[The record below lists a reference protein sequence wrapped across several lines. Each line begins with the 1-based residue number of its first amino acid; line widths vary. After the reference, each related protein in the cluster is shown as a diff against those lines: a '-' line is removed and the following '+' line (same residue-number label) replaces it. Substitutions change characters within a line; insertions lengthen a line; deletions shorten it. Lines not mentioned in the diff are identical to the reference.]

1 MRPALLLVVALP
13 LWGCATDY
21 VSRTRDVRQAYEAYD
36 HEGALSR
43 LEPEE
48 QKEGDRD
55 RLLVLMDKGMIL
67 HADGKYAESIKVL
80 AEAEKLADAL
90 DLVSVSEE
98 AAALVANERQRAYRG
113 EDFERLMINCLQA
126 LNYAA
131 LGQEES
137 ALVEVR
143 RMNERL
149 RVMIAE
155 QKKPYQ
161 QLAVAKYLAG
171 ALWEDQGELDSAFID
186 YWAAYE
192 RNPRLGHLADPLLRL
207 AKQTD
212 REAQYEKLRKAFP
225 KADDSPLGEDE
236 GEVLVI
242 VEAGLSPQKQS
253 SRRANSVDAGN
264 LVVVPVFKDRGVPG
278 SARVTATAGTPPS
291 GQLAETVTS
300 VRDVA
305 HQHLNERI
313 GRYLARAVAGTAV
326 KAGIAAGAG
335 ALAKSEEVGLLAFY
349 LLTLS
354 NDADLRS
361 WLSLPAEFQLVRLRM
376 PVGPQEIT
384 VASRGYTTKHPVEV
398 KPGRIAVVVVRRY

>member
-1 MRPALLLVVALP
+1 MRAALLFLVALP
-13 LWGCATDY
+13 LFGCATDY
-21 VSRTRDVRQAYEAYD
+21 VSRTRDVRQAYETYD
-36 HEGALSR
+36 HAGALSR
-43 LEPEE
+43 LEAEE
-48 QKEGDRD
+48 KAKGEKD

-67 HADGKYAESIKVL
+67 HADGKYAESIKVF
-80 AEAEKLADAL
+80 AEAEKLADGL

-98 AAALVANERQRAYRG
+98 AATLVANERQRAYRG

-131 LGQEES
+131 LGQDES

-186 YWAAYE
+186 YWQAYE
-192 RNPRLGHLADPLLRL
+192 RNPRLEHLADALLRL
-207 AKQTD
+207 AKKTG
-212 REAQYEKLRKAFP
+212 REDQYEQLRKAFP
-225 KADDSPLGEDE
+225 HANDAPLGKDE
-236 GEVLVI
+236 GEVLVVI
-242 VEAGLSPQKQS
+242 EAGLSPQKES
-253 SRRANSVDAGN
+253 SRSASTTNAAN
-264 LVVVPVFKDRGVPG
+264 LVVVPVFKDRGVP
-278 SARVTATAGTPPS
+278 SLARVTPSAGPS
-291 GQLAETVTS
+291 AAGVTGVTVTS
-300 VRDVA
+300 VREVA

-335 ALAKSEEVGLLAFY
+335 ALTKSEEVGLLAFY
-349 LLTLS
+349 LLTLT
-354 NDADLRS
+354 NEADLRS
-361 WLSLPAEFQLVRLRM
+361 WLSLPAEFQLVRVRM
-376 PVGPQEIT
+376 PAGAQE
-384 VASRGYTTKHPVEV
+384 VSVQSRGRTTQHPVEV
-398 KPGRIAVVVVRRY
+398 RPGRLSVVVVRRY